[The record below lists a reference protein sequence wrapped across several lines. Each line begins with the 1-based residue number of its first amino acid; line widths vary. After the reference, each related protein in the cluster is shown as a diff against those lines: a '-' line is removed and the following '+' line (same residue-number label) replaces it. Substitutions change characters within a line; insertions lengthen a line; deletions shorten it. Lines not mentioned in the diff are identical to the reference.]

1 MKKLLV
7 FLLLAQVWALTM
19 TKTVTGPEL
28 IDVNETIGIRIEIS
42 AENEYVERLEDDIPE
57 HFVATGLPSSC
68 QQTEQK
74 LICNFGQSVQGALI
88 VNYGLLAIGTGSGI
102 IDTPQ
107 LYYAGGL
114 KTIEFSYLYFIGRP
128 KIVMSVDG
136 EAMLLPESDIDI
148 SVTLENPGAKV
159 VSDAIL
165 KIQYPGKNI
174 TFDFELSPG
183 EMITKWFMIG
193 QAGHQGYVD
202 IVAKVDWDNESVS
215 DRLSIIFI
223 SPSVSVRRD
232 VDVKWQA
239 DSEGLAKYILVT
251 YKVLNNGTAP
261 GNVSFQSGDEFVI
274 TPGETRVLT
283 KTYGET
289 APAEKVAVQDYR
301 GYSYGVI
308 SFEEKTPE
316 ANKGFIVLIYEYV
329 ASEFSPWLILGA
341 LVGSVY
347 FSTKFKNPNIKAGFL
362 VLTIVSALL
371 LYSSYSVGAVKIP
384 EFAPKS

>member
-7 FLLLAQVWALTM
+7 FLLLTQVWALTM
-19 TKTVTGPEL
+19 TKTVTGPE
-28 IDVNETIGIRIEIS
+28 IIGVNETLEIRIEIS
-42 AENEYVERLEDDIPE
+42 AENEYVERLEESIPE

-74 LICNFGQSVQGALI
+74 LTCNFGQSVQGSLI
-88 VNYGLLAIGTGSGI
+88 VNYGLHAIGTGSGI
-102 IDTPQ
+102 ISTPQ

-114 KTIEFSYLYFIGRP
+114 KTIEFSHIYFIGRP
-128 KIVMSVDG
+128 TIVISMDG
-136 EAMLLPESDIDI
+136 EKMLLPESDIEI

-159 VSDAIL
+159 VSDALL
-165 KIQYPGKNI
+165 KVQYPGDNI

-183 EMITKWFMIG
+183 EVITKWFMIG
-193 QAGHQGYVD
+193 QAGHQGYID
-202 IVAKVDWDNESVS
+202 IVAKVDWGNESAS
-215 DRLSIIFI
+215 DYLSIIFI
-223 SPSVSVRRD
+223 APSVSVRRN

-239 DSEGLAKYILVT
+239 GQEGLEKYILVT

-274 TPGETRVLT
+274 TPGETRVFT
-283 KTYGET
+283 KTYGDT
-289 APAEKVAVQDYR
+289 APAEKVSVQDYR

-308 SFEEKTPE
+308 SFEELTPE

-341 LVGSVY
+341 LVGSIY

-362 VLTIVSALL
+362 VLSIVSTLL
-371 LYSSYSVGAVKIP
+371 LYSSYSVGAVKLP
-384 EFAPKS
+384 EFVPKF